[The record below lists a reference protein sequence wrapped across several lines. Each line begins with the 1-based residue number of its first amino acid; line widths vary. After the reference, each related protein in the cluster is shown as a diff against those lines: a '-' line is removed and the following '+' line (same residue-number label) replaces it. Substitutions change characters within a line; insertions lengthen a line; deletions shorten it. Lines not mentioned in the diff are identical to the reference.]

1 MDELTKMFHMNKE
14 RFTARDGGEG
24 PDPSLLWL
32 TARLD
37 SALQDATRHAE
48 FFYCASTE
56 KAKASGGH

>member
-1 MDELTKMFHMNKE
+1 MDELTKMFHINKE

-48 FFYCASTE
+48 FFIVLPLRS
-56 KAKASGGH
+56 